1 MVKYLMIFLTGW
13 VTTLF
18 FFPFYPTFLPS
29 VNTKMMMAACGLTVL
44 GYNLSSKS
52 SGKID
57 RDFFVLSLYAMGVSL
72 ASFLTMVINGTPDDS
87 YLGYFVSMWV
97 WLGAAYFMV
106 NMIKFTHGKAN
117 FELVCYYLIAAG
129 VCQCILAEAMDHIPV
144 VKNLVDSVLEGT
156 GFMGKNTDRLYGLGC
171 ALDVAGSRFAILLII
186 IAFLLPKES
195 TNTSYIKKTSLL
207 LCSFG
212 IIAFVGNSIGR
223 TTVVGMVISVAFLA
237 LMIMGYGQ
245 IRSST
250 RRTLKVASLVFLFTI
265 GTIGTALYNADA
277 KWQKS
282 IEFGFE
288 GFFSL
293 ARTGHWEVHSNEM
306 LKGGYVFPDNLKAWI
321 IGDGYMAPTTND
333 PYYVGK
339 TYIGFYKDTDVGY
352 SRFIFYFGIIGLTVF
367 SAFMFVTAKICMS
380 RFKNYKMLFALML
393 LVNFIVWLKVSTDIF
408 LCFAPFLVLT
418 DSEEDDDIDSVIS
431 YADEE

>member
-1 MVKYLMIFLTGW
+1 MIFLTGW
-13 VTTLF
+13 VTTFF

-29 VNTKMMMAACGLTVL
+29 VNTKMMMAACGLVAL
-44 GYNLSSKS
+44 AYNLTTNGR
-52 SGKID
+52 GKMNK
-57 RDFFVLSLYAMGVSL
+57 DFLILSLVSMGVSMASLL
-72 ASFLTMVINGTPDDS
+72 AMVINDTPDDS
-87 YLGYFVSMWV
+87 YLDYFVSMWV

-106 NMIKFTHGKAN
+106 NMIKFTHGRAN
-117 FELVCYYLIAAG
+117 VELICYYLISVG
-129 VCQCILAEAMDHIPV
+129 VCQCILAETMDHVPI
-144 VKNLVDSVLEGT
+144 VKTWVDSILSGE

-171 ALDVAGSRFAILLII
+171 ALDVAGSRFAVLLII

-195 TNTSYIKKTSLL
+195 TNTPFVKKTCLL
-207 LCSFG
+207 LFSFG
-212 IIAFVGNSIGR
+212 IIAFIGNSIGR
-223 TTVVGMVISVAFLA
+223 TAVIGMVIGIAFLV
-237 LMIMGYGQ
+237 LTIMGYGQ
-245 IRSST
+245 MKSDTRSSLT
-250 RRTLKVASLVFLFTI
+250 QGFLIFVFSIATI
-265 GTIGTALYNADA
+265 GTFLYNADA

-293 ARTGHWEVHSNEM
+293 ARKGKWEVHSNEM
-306 LKGGYVFPDNLKAWI
+306 LKGGYVFPDNLKTWI

-352 SRFIFYFGIIGLTVF
+352 SRFIFYFGLIGLAAFSVF
-367 SAFMFVTAKICMS
+367 MVVATKICMS

-408 LCFAPFLVLT
+408 LCFAPFLALT
-418 DSEEDDDIDSVIS
+418 APNEDEDLDKQHLSLQ
-431 YADEE
+431 